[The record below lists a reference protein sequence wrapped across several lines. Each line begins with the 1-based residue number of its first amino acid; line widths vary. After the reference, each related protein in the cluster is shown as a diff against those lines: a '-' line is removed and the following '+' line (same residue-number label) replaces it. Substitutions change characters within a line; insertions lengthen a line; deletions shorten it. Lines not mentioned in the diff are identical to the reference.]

1 MKKPAVRKTYQDKI
15 NALREKCTNTQEISQ
30 FITAYQTQ
38 TKSAVENT
46 LNMCETVNNIH
57 QKVKTGILN
66 EIDLDYFCL
75 SVGLSKN
82 SSTFRKYVCI
92 ANHADKFRVYL
103 DRMPSACSVL
113 YEITTLDPDMFD
125 NLINNNLLSQRTTLT
140 TLKKITGK
148 VPVKNNSSSKNC
160 VTLKIE
166 FDPNLITKKDMELIN
181 TIFSYVYNNQTFH
194 CETTNLDA
202 YNQINLKDAA

>member
-15 NALREKCTNTQEISQ
+15 NALRSKCTNTQEISQ

-38 TKSAVENT
+38 TKSAVEST

-82 SSTFRKYVCI
+82 SSAFRKYVCI
-92 ANHADKFRVYL
+92 ANHADKFRDYI

-113 YEITTLDPDMFD
+113 YEITTLDADVFN
-125 NLINNNLLSQRTTLT
+125 NLINNNLITQKTTLA
-140 TLKKITGK
+140 TLKKFAGK
-148 VPVKNNSSSKNC
+148 VPIKNNSKSKNC

-166 FDPNLITKKDMELIN
+166 FDPNLITMKDMELFN
-181 TIFSYVYNNQTFH
+181 TIFSCVSDNKTFH

-202 YNQINLKDAA
+202 FYKINIKDAA